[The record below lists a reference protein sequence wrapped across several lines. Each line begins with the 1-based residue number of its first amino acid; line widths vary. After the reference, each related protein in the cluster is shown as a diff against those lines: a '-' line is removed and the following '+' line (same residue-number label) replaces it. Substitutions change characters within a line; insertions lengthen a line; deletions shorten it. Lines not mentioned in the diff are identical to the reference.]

1 LDVLSFTGGP
11 FAENGYL
18 AICPET
24 GKAVVIDPG
33 ACAPEIVAAIEER
46 GVDVERILLTHAHL
60 DHVEGIP
67 RVREAV
73 SAPIH
78 LHAADRALYDATP
91 DQARA
96 FGLTPPDLPSPDA
109 GLEHGQRIE
118 VGSFALRVRHAP
130 GHAPG
135 HVIFVEEREEEE
147 TGAPAGNGRSAL
159 QTSGAARVAFVAD
172 VIFRGSIGRTD
183 LPGGSLK
190 ELMESIRGE
199 VLALPD
205 DTRLLTGHGPETTVK
220 WERETNPFLKPHYGG
235 TVA

>member
-1 LDVLSFTGGP
+1 MDVLSFTGGP

-18 AICPET
+18 ALCPET

-46 GVDVERILLTHAHL
+46 GAEVERILLTHAHL

-67 RVREAV
+67 RILEAV
-73 SAPIH
+73 RVPIH
-78 LHAADRALYDATP
+78 LHPADYPLYEAAP
-91 DQARA
+91 EQARA
-96 FGLTPPDLPSPDA
+96 FGLTAPVLPAPDA
-109 GLEHGQRIE
+109 GLEHGETIE

-135 HVIFVEEREEEE
+135 HVIFVEERD
-147 TGAPAGNGRSAL
+147 ASAVVG
-159 QTSGAARVAFVAD
+159 TSAVDAARADGRDEPRSAFVAD

-190 ELMESIRGE
+190 ELMESIRE
-199 VLALPD
+199 QVLTLPN
-205 DTRLLTGHGPETTVK
+205 DTRLLTGHGPETTVQ
-220 WERETNPFLKPHYGG
+220 WERETNPFLKPQYGG
-235 TVA
+235 TFA